1 MAWSEFDYIKTVD
14 GIAEDA
20 IKEYPFDIDAE
31 HEGVDEEREQ
41 YVRESVD
48 GNEYIAY
55 YGANEIAL
63 RASQNEPDGEDVS
76 AMSADDADWR
86 TMRAIAAYMA
96 MEADVME
103 QIERLFKLHPCEKP
117 FPPKHPIAKSR
128 NTKLE
133 GETLINYLM
142 QRFNYTE
149 VEARQKAKRIRYV
162 AKGVIKLWEQPRLR
176 MMLWSK

>member
-1 MAWSEFDYIKTVD
+1 MASRDYHTVAWSEFDYIKTVD

-20 IKEYPFDIDAE
+20 IKEYPFDGDV
-31 HEGVDEEREQ
+31 GVDEEREQ

-48 GNEYIAY
+48 GNEYVAY

-63 RASQNEPDGEDVS
+63 RASQNEPDGSEVR

-86 TMRAIAAYMA
+86 TMRTLATYLA

-103 QIERLFKLHPCEKP
+103 QIEKLFKLHPCEKP

-128 NTKLE
+128 NTKVENTKLE
-133 GETLINYLM
+133 GETLTKYLM

-149 VEARQKAKRIRYV
+149 VEARQKAKR
-162 AKGVIKLWEQPRLR
+162 
-176 MMLWSK
+176 SN